1 MGDRDRESKAESPDE
16 QAFFKEAPGDPDPM
30 GIGEKMAER
39 VSRRRSIARIMV
51 VLVLLLGLVFFYWL
65 HQDFFYFFRSSTPR
79 DLGLAEDLERAPL
92 RHYDYVK
99 IRGIARDMC
108 IRAEVFSEKV
118 RFLYFLGSD
127 MGKRILIQAPAPGSG
142 GCSGA
147 IEREFAGRILDLSAT
162 ANYDGILSYY
172 RSHFPAAPASGF
184 VYLLQDGTKPRT
196 AWVYPA
202 AFLVVLVLWLLNIR
216 TLWRL
221 RRQSGSAGSDGGTP

>member
-1 MGDRDRESKAESPDE
+1 MADRDLEKKADSPDE
-16 QAFFKEAPGDPDPM
+16 EAFFDQAPGEPDPM
-30 GIGEKMAER
+30 GIGEKVAER
-39 VSRRRSIARIMV
+39 TSRRRSIARILV

-65 HQDFFYFFRSSTPR
+65 QQDFFYFFRSSTPK
-79 DLGLAEDLERAPL
+79 DLGRAEDLRRVPL

-99 IRGIARDMC
+99 IQGIARDMC

-127 MGKRILIQAPAPGSG
+127 MGKRILIQAPASGGG

-147 IEREFAGRILDLSAT
+147 VQREFAGRILDLSAT
-162 ANYDGILSYY
+162 GNYDSVLSYY
-172 RSHFPAAPASGF
+172 RSRFPAAPVSGP

-196 AWVYPA
+196 AWVYPL
-202 AFLVVLVLWLLNIR
+202 AFFAVLVLWLLNIR

-221 RRQSGSAGSDGGTP
+221 RRHDGGTP